1 MNLGA
6 ASAPA
11 IRHVYPAV
19 LHLDPTMQI
28 EEIEESVACNYAGM
42 KDNKGITK
50 NRKGSYAR
58 ELRAKRTLRILASVF
73 T

>member
-19 LHLDPTMQI
+19 LHLDPTMQ
-28 EEIEESVACNYAGM
+28 IEESVACNYAGM